1 MVQPFS
7 MQNSPVIGRSAC
19 CFKFCFRGFFR
30 QASFRFL
37 DFPGGG
43 IDVRSSLSGE
53 SGKIAGGEAD

>member
-1 MVQPFS
+1 LLFLILFPWLFQ
-7 MQNSPVIGRSAC
+7 A
-19 CFKFCFRGFFR
+19 GFI
-30 QASFRFL
+30 SFFL